1 MAKRLKD
8 DGSVREKNAIES
20 SDGND
25 HMGELYGELFKLVSD
40 HDFVQNLF
48 GPDSYN
54 LHTCA
59 RAHPPTHTH
68 THTCMP
74 AWLHICTHK
83 ILGCALELI
92 LKD

>member
-8 DGSVREKNAIES
+8 DGPAREKNAIES

-40 HDFVQNLF
+40 HEFVQNLF

-54 LHTCA
+54 LHKCA
-59 RAHPPTHTH
+59 RAHTHTH
-68 THTCMP
+68 THTHTRTHAHACMHGYIF
-74 AWLHICTHK
+74 AHIK
-83 ILGCALELI
+83 YWAVLWS
-92 LKD
+92 